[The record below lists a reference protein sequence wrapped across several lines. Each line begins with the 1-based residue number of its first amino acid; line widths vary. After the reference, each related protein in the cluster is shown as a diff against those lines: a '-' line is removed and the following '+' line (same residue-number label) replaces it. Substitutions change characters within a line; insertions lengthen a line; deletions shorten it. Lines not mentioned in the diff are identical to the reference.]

1 MQLRVPSSNT
11 TSIFASQQP
20 RTSLLSEQPSG
31 SLSVPQQPPHLVK
44 QHSHPLLPSQMTSSA
59 IIVQR
64 QHSQPGNRST
74 SRVSLHQTHRVTGYS
89 SSLDSPL
96 METSASDLGE
106 ASSARAPP
114 SIRVVAAPLT
124 SPPSTLGD
132 QQMSQ
137 HLLLPGSSMDVDMVK
152 QVPGTPTKDEGD
164 LRTTPPM
171 LIVSGPGSSLDYAPT
186 LRVKDELQRSISTP
200 QVNN

>member
-1 MQLRVPSSNT
+1 MPSSNT
-11 TSIFASQQP
+11 TSIFVSQQP
-20 RTSLLSEQPSG
+20 RTSQHSEQPAG

-44 QHSHPLLPSQMTSSA
+44 QHSHPLLPSQMTTSSA

-96 METSASDLGE
+96 IEASRSDLGE
-106 ASSARAPP
+106 AASARAPP

-137 HLLLPGSSMDVDMVK
+137 HLLLPGSSMDVDVVK
-152 QVPGTPTKDEGD
+152 QVPSTAAKEDGD
-164 LRTTPPM
+164 IRTTSTPPM

-200 QVNN
+200 QVKD